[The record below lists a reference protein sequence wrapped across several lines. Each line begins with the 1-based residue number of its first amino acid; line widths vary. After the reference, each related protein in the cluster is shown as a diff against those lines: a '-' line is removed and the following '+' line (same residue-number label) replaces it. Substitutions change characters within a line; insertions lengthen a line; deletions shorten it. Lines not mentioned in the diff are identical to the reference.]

1 MYGQG
6 GRGRRSARGR
16 AGRGRMGFLRPLL
29 FAASLGFLGSGTWGL
44 YVGDAH
50 VLTLRDFTP
59 LSAQPDTLFAIE
71 FYAGWCGHCQA
82 FAPTWSATA
91 AAGCAAAPQLVVG
104 AVDCAADFLLCRS
117 MGIDGYPTVRV
128 YGRGLTPTGVTLS
141 QCAHGCPSAIQMLDA
156 ILWTART
163 AFDQACAANSML
175 KRPPLLSD
183 HPPVTPLTGARL
195 TEASADQ
202 CAATASTLQQQ
213 IQLAKDFEPPAEMR
227 QRPVPMGDVTSAVVY
242 GVQRELVKSDLGAP
256 GSERRAALDHW
267 LATLEA
273 LLPGR
278 GNRESMRELRRAA
291 AAQESLSPLTW
302 ENVMTSVSEPLLPDG
317 GVPGGIGW
325 GACRGATASAR
336 GYPCGLWLLFHTLL
350 AQARTDGEAG
360 AALRAIR
367 GYVTFFFGCTGCTQ
381 HFLAMARAQEDPL
394 DAATLTM
401 VDARLWLWRAHNT
414 VNRRL
419 NGSLPQAVL
428 RLGLPKLQWPI
439 QLDCPRCHIPP
450 YAWNAS
456 AVASYLHGTYC
467 HPEASV
473 RSCNDPTGGASTTA
487 LAAAVAGRLAFGGD
501 LTSYLQLEAGE
512 VAAVSSA
519 FEGALG
525 GNDFV
530 YILLG
535 AGCACLVVR
544 WLTKGSGRRQ
554 KTASSWVRVNV
565 TSSPTDHTR
574 HGYSWAHGAVPRH
587 SGDVENEV
595 CCLLKHERGALELQ

>member
-1 MYGQG
+1 MGSEMCI
-6 GRGRRSARGR
+6 RDRSKAEW
-16 AGRGRMGFLRPLL
+16 L
-29 FAASLGFLGSGTWGL
+29 
-44 YVGDAH
+44 
-50 VLTLRDFTP
+50 
-59 LSAQPDTLFAIE
+59 
-71 FYAGWCGHCQA
+71 
-82 FAPTWSATA
+82 
-91 AAGCAAAPQLVVG
+91 AAPSGELLHSDKGHWSGERRWGELCSSRRHTPPARQVASNG
-104 AVDCAADFLLCRS
+104 FAVHVCPWFSA
-117 MGIDGYPTVRV
+117 
-128 YGRGLTPTGVTLS
+128 LS
-141 QCAHGCPSAIQMLDA
+141 Q
-156 ILWTART
+156 
-163 AFDQACAANSML
+163 
-175 KRPPLLSD
+175 
-183 HPPVTPLTGARL
+183 
-195 TEASADQ
+195 
-202 CAATASTLQQQ
+202 
-213 IQLAKDFEPPAEMR
+213 
-227 QRPVPMGDVTSAVVY
+227 
-242 GVQRELVKSDLGAP
+242 
-256 GSERRAALDHW
+256 
-267 LATLEA
+267 
-273 LLPGR
+273 
-278 GNRESMRELRRAA
+278 
-291 AAQESLSPLTW
+291 
-302 ENVMTSVSEPLLPDG
+302 
-317 GVPGGIGW
+317 
-325 GACRGATASAR
+325 
-336 GYPCGLWLLFHTLL
+336 
-350 AQARTDGEAG
+350 
-360 AALRAIR
+360 
-367 GYVTFFFGCTGCTQ
+367 
-381 HFLAMARAQEDPL
+381 
-394 DAATLTM
+394 
-401 VDARLWLWRAHNT
+401 
-414 VNRRL
+414 
-419 NGSLPQAVL
+419 VL